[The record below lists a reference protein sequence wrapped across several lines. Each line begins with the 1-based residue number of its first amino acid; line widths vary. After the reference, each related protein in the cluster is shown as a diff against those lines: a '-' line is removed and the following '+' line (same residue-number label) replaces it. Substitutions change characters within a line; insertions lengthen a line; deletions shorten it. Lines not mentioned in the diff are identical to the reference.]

1 MSMRS
6 PARHVCV
13 SIATLTGNGILDASD
28 EAPLGPTSHLPGNA
42 HNELVVVAKTHSRT
56 PIHQAHGRRQKSSS
70 GLQAPVLFS
79 IAEDLRQMEIQV
91 LSLFGGLI
99 GILLGLLLA
108 WLATSAL
115 QVPFLV
121 DPTIV
126 VIAFAFS
133 ALVGIVFGYFPARR
147 AASLDPIEALRRE

>member
-1 MSMRS
+1 
-6 PARHVCV
+6 
-13 SIATLTGNGILDASD
+13 
-28 EAPLGPTSHLPGNA
+28 
-42 HNELVVVAKTHSRT
+42 
-56 PIHQAHGRRQKSSS
+56 
-70 GLQAPVLFS
+70 
-79 IAEDLRQMEIQV
+79 MEIQV